1 MWGDF
6 DKRLNDRLF
15 GGSGGSGGSGGG
27 GDLVVNFT
35 AGDWGNYTMDK
46 SIHEILEAYNS
57 GKNVVGFAK
66 FEDSEIR
73 TIKLYLTSVEDYETS
88 YSVNFEGFRNDTN
101 IKIVFYRLMIDYYVS
116 DDDYSQI
123 ASSILTVTAQS

>member
-1 MWGDF
+1 MSDYPCMWGC
-6 DKRLNDRLF
+6 KHGV
-15 GGSGGSGGSGGG
+15 GGESGGAGAS

-35 AGDWGNYTMDK
+35 AGSWGTYTMDK

-66 FEDSEIR
+66 FSDSDIR
-73 TIKLYLTSVEDYETS
+73 TIKLYLTSVEDYGTD
-88 YSVNFEGFRNDTN
+88 YTVNFESFRNDTN
-101 IKIVFYRLMIDYYVS
+101 IKIVFYRLMITYYVT

-123 ASSILTVTAQS
+123 DGSILWVNAQS